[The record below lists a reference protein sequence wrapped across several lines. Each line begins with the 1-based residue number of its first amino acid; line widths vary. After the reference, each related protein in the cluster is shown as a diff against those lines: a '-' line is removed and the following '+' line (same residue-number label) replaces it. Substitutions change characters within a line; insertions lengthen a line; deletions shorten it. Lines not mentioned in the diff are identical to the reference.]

1 MRMIINFNLV
11 FLKKKGLVVTMKK
24 FKFLLVGALAL
35 VLTACGEES
44 KPADVGASTDKIEME
59 QQVETGGR

>member
-1 MRMIINFNLV
+1 
-11 FLKKKGLVVTMKK
+11 MKK

-59 QQVETGGR
+59 QQVETGGGNINR